1 MAKENSVSDPAP
13 GIELEELFG
22 IFLAHNAGSSMQV
35 SAGVESRSR
44 IVNPWG
50 DSSLAIEIPETPSEI
65 AILASVL
72 NNLYLPERFSAIYHR
87 DLRAL
92 EFIWSAVRL
101 EKSQQEI
108 AGRAFKF
115 KFEGREHEC
124 RFENASSGLLLLGA
138 HLELI
143 STSLTNW
150 RNMQSFAIYADMDQ
164 EEKARFNP
172 KPPVSFWIHNI
183 DWDENYALLL
193 INNINFYLTYYD
205 DRSPKILIHDPVEEK
220 SSTHRTRYIV
230 DHFPEEIEA
239 RPLDSNLLSFWNYA
253 DAGNPM
259 IRFILYFRIIE
270 YAAFHYIESN
280 MRSQLRRVLMSPN
293 FMRDSPK
300 AIEDIVASISV
311 QKLEDIA
318 RFKAVIRHSV
328 KPELLWRDIN
338 ANRESFTRETL
349 FDGGFSVKALISKES
364 TETTFGANGVDMF
377 SDSIRKI
384 RNTLSHGKDQET
396 SGVITPTSR
405 NFRLLAPWVHL
416 IATVAGEVVV
426 FRDIT

>member
-1 MAKENSVSDPAP
+1 
-13 GIELEELFG
+13 
-22 IFLAHNAGSSMQV
+22 
-35 SAGVESRSR
+35 
-44 IVNPWG
+44 
-50 DSSLAIEIPETPSEI
+50 
-65 AILASVL
+65 
-72 NNLYLPERFSAIYHR
+72 
-87 DLRAL
+87 
-92 EFIWSAVRL
+92 
-101 EKSQQEI
+101 
-108 AGRAFKF
+108 
-115 KFEGREHEC
+115 
-124 RFENASSGLLLLGA
+124 
-138 HLELI
+138 
-143 STSLTNW
+143 
-150 RNMQSFAIYADMDQ
+150 
-164 EEKARFNP
+164 
-172 KPPVSFWIHNI
+172 
-183 DWDENYALLL
+183 
-193 INNINFYLTYYD
+193 
-205 DRSPKILIHDPVEEK
+205 
-220 SSTHRTRYIV
+220 
-230 DHFPEEIEA
+230 
-239 RPLDSNLLSFWNYA
+239 
-253 DAGNPM
+253 
-259 IRFILYFRIIE
+259 
-270 YAAFHYIESN
+270 
-280 MRSQLRRVLMSPN
+280 MSPN